1 MKILISDK
9 MSDKV
14 EDVLKSKSIEYDI
27 KTGMAPE
34 ELKSVIDQYD
44 GILIR
49 SATKLTAEILA
60 DCKNLKVVGRAGV
73 GVDNVDLDTAT
84 KNKILVMNTPLG
96 NLEATAELT
105 IGLMFSLYRHI
116 HLANQSTHD
125 GKWEK
130 SKFMGTELKGKT
142 LGIVG
147 FGNIGQ
153 RVAEMASVIGMKI
166 ITNSNSA
173 SDEDLSKFG
182 ATKVSTEK
190 LLTESDVLSLHT
202 KLNDNTKNMLNKSSI
217 GTMKPSA
224 VIVNCAR
231 GGLINEADL
240 KDCLN
245 NDVIAGA
252 AIDVYEKEPAT
263 ENVMFGAKNLLLTP
277 HLGAS
282 SKEAAAQSH
291 GEFGGKGFNIKR
303 GTRVLIIEDVI
314 TTGKSSL
321 ECVKLIKKA
330 KAKLLGFASIIDRST
345 KQSLKI
351 KTKIISHLKIEV
363 PTYRANNLPR
373 ELKLIPVT
381 TPGSR
386 YIK

>member
-9 MSDKV
+9 MSNKV
-14 EDVLKSKSIEYDI
+14 EEVLNSKSIDFDI
-27 KTGMAPE
+27 KTGMEPD

-49 SATKLTAEILA
+49 SATKLTAEILK
-60 DCKNLKVVGRAGV
+60 DCSNLKVIGRAGV

-105 IGLMFSLYRHI
+105 VGLMFSLFRHI
-116 HLANQSTHD
+116 HLTSESTHQ

-153 RVAEMASVIGMKI
+153 RVAEICNVIGMNVF
-166 ITNSNSA
+166 TNSKSVN
-173 SDEDLSKFG
+173 DNDLNKLN
-182 ATKVSTEK
+182 AKKVSTSE
-190 LLTESDVLSLHT
+190 LLKMSDVLSLHT
-202 KLNDNTKNMLNKSSI
+202 KLNDDTRNMLNKESI
-217 GTMKPSA
+217 STMKNSA
-224 VIVNCAR
+224 VIINCAR
-231 GGLINEADL
+231 GGLINESDL
-240 KDCLN
+240 KDSLN

-282 SKEAAAQSH
+282 SKEAQVNVA
-291 GEFGGKGFNIKR
+291 I
-303 GTRVLIIEDVI
+303 DVANQ
-314 TTGKSSL
+314 
-321 ECVKLIKKA
+321 VA
-330 KAKLLGFASIIDRST
+330 DY
-345 KQSLKI
+345 LKEN
-351 KTKIISHLKIEV
+351 KIV
-363 PTYRANNLPR
+363 NN
-373 ELKLIPVT
+373 VN
-381 TPGSR
+381 SF
-386 YIK
+386 

>member
-14 EDVLKSKSIEYDI
+14 EDVLKSKSINYDI
-27 KTGMAPE
+27 KTGMNPE

-49 SATKLTAEILA
+49 SATKLTSNILA

-73 GVDNVDLDTAT
+73 GVDNVDLETAT

-153 RVAEMASVIGMKI
+153 RVAEMASVIGMNI

-173 SDEDLSKFG
+173 SDEDLSKLG
-182 ATKVSTEK
+182 ASKVSTEQ
-190 LLTESDVLSLHT
+190 LLTDSDIISLHT
-202 KLNDNTKNMLNKSSI
+202 KLNDDTKNMLNKTSI
-217 GTMKPSA
+217 ATMKPSA
-224 VIVNCAR
+224 VIINCAR

-245 NDVIAGA
+245 NAVIAGA

-282 SKEAAAQSH
+282 SKEAQS
-291 GEFGGKGFNIKR
+291 NVAI
-303 GTRVLIIEDVI
+303 DVANQ
-314 TTGKSSL
+314 
-321 ECVKLIKKA
+321 VA
-330 KAKLLGFASIIDRST
+330 DY
-345 KQSLKI
+345 LKDN
-351 KTKIISHLKIEV
+351 KII
-363 PTYRANNLPR
+363 NN
-373 ELKLIPVT
+373 VN
-381 TPGSR
+381 SF
-386 YIK
+386 

>member
-9 MSDKV
+9 MSSKV
-14 EDVLKSKSIEYDI
+14 EDVLKSKSIDYDI
-27 KTGMAPE
+27 KTDLSPE
-34 ELKSVIDQYD
+34 DLKKIIDDYD

-49 SATKLTAEILA
+49 SATKLTSNILEN
-60 DCKNLKVVGRAGV
+60 CKNLKVIGRAGV
-73 GVDNVDLDTAT
+73 GVDNVDIETAT

-96 NLEATAELT
+96 NLEATAELSV
-105 IGLMFSLYRHI
+105 GLMFSILRHI
-116 HLANQSTHD
+116 HLANDSTHQ

-153 RVAEMASVIGMKI
+153 RVAEICNVIGMKVL
-166 ITNSNSA
+166 TNSKSA
-173 SDEDLSKFG
+173 TDQDLAKVN
-182 ATKVSTEK
+182 ALKVSTEK
-190 LLTESDVLSLHT
+190 LISESDIISLHT
-202 KLNDNTKNMLNKSSI
+202 KLNDETKNMLNQKTIAS
-217 GTMKPSA
+217 MKKTA

-240 KDCLN
+240 KDALN

-282 SKEAAAQSH
+282 SKEAQS
-291 GEFGGKGFNIKR
+291 NVAI
-303 GTRVLIIEDVI
+303 DVANQ
-314 TTGKSSL
+314 
-321 ECVKLIKKA
+321 VA
-330 KAKLLGFASIIDRST
+330 DY
-345 KQSLKI
+345 LKDN
-351 KTKIISHLKIEV
+351 KII
-363 PTYRANNLPR
+363 NN
-373 ELKLIPVT
+373 VN
-381 TPGSR
+381 SF
-386 YIK
+386 

>member
-49 SATKLTAEILA
+49 SATKLTAEILT

-173 SDEDLSKFG
+173 SDEDLSKLS
-182 ATKVSTEK
+182 ASKVSTEK
-190 LLTESDVLSLHT
+190 LLTDSDVLSLHT

-245 NDVIAGA
+245 NDIIAGA
-252 AIDVYEKEPAT
+252 AVDVYEKEPAT

-282 SKEAAAQSH
+282 SKEAQS
-291 GEFGGKGFNIKR
+291 NVAI
-303 GTRVLIIEDVI
+303 DVANQ
-314 TTGKSSL
+314 
-321 ECVKLIKKA
+321 VA
-330 KAKLLGFASIIDRST
+330 DY
-345 KQSLKI
+345 LKEN
-351 KTKIISHLKIEV
+351 KII
-363 PTYRANNLPR
+363 NN
-373 ELKLIPVT
+373 VN
-381 TPGSR
+381 SF
-386 YIK
+386 

>member
-14 EDVLKSKSIEYDI
+14 EDVLKSKSIDYDI
-27 KTGMAPE
+27 KTGMDPE

-49 SATKLTAEILA
+49 SATKLTSNILA

-73 GVDNVDLDTAT
+73 GVDNVDLETAT

-153 RVAEMASVIGMKI
+153 RVAEMASVIGMNI

-173 SDEDLSKFG
+173 SDEDLSKLG
-182 ATKVSTEK
+182 ASKVSTEQ
-190 LLTESDVLSLHT
+190 LLTDSDIVSLHT
-202 KLNDNTKNMLNKSSI
+202 KLNDDTKNMLNKTSI
-217 GTMKPSA
+217 ATMKPSA
-224 VIVNCAR
+224 VIINCAR

-282 SKEAAAQSH
+282 SKEAQS
-291 GEFGGKGFNIKR
+291 NVAI
-303 GTRVLIIEDVI
+303 DVANQ
-314 TTGKSSL
+314 
-321 ECVKLIKKA
+321 VA
-330 KAKLLGFASIIDRST
+330 DY
-345 KQSLKI
+345 LKDN
-351 KTKIISHLKIEV
+351 KII
-363 PTYRANNLPR
+363 NN
-373 ELKLIPVT
+373 VN
-381 TPGSR
+381 SF
-386 YIK
+386 

>member
-1 MKILISDK
+1 

-173 SDEDLSKFG
+173 SDEDLSKFS
-182 ATKVSTEK
+182 ASKVSTEK
-190 LLTESDVLSLHT
+190 LLIDSDVLSLHT

-245 NDVIAGA
+245 NDIIAGA

-282 SKEAAAQSH
+282 SKEAQS
-291 GEFGGKGFNIKR
+291 NVAI
-303 GTRVLIIEDVI
+303 DVANQ
-314 TTGKSSL
+314 
-321 ECVKLIKKA
+321 VA
-330 KAKLLGFASIIDRST
+330 DY
-345 KQSLKI
+345 LKEN
-351 KTKIISHLKIEV
+351 KII
-363 PTYRANNLPR
+363 NN
-373 ELKLIPVT
+373 VN
-381 TPGSR
+381 SF
-386 YIK
+386 

>member
-14 EDVLKSKSIEYDI
+14 EDVLKSKSIDYDI
-27 KTGMAPE
+27 KTGMDPE

-49 SATKLTAEILA
+49 SATKLTSNILA

-73 GVDNVDLDTAT
+73 GVDNVDLETAT

-130 SKFMGTELKGKT
+130 YKFMGTELKGKI

-153 RVAEMASVIGMKI
+153 RVAEMASVIGMNI

-173 SDEDLSKFG
+173 SDEDLSKLG
-182 ATKVSTEK
+182 ASKVSTEQ
-190 LLTESDVLSLHT
+190 LLTDSDILSLHT
-202 KLNDNTKNMLNKSSI
+202 KLNDDTKNMLNKTSI
-217 GTMKPSA
+217 ATMKPSA
-224 VIVNCAR
+224 VIINCAR

-282 SKEAAAQSH
+282 SKEAQS
-291 GEFGGKGFNIKR
+291 NVAI
-303 GTRVLIIEDVI
+303 DVANQ
-314 TTGKSSL
+314 
-321 ECVKLIKKA
+321 VA
-330 KAKLLGFASIIDRST
+330 DY
-345 KQSLKI
+345 LKDN
-351 KTKIISHLKIEV
+351 KII
-363 PTYRANNLPR
+363 NN
-373 ELKLIPVT
+373 VN
-381 TPGSR
+381 SF
-386 YIK
+386 